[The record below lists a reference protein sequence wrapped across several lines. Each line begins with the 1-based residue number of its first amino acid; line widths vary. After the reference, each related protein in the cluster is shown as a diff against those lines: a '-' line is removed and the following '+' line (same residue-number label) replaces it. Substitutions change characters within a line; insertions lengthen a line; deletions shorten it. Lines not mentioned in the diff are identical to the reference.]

1 MYTCSLHVYVHQYF
15 QNKKVSCFYIFAT
28 SVFNI
33 VSISNKYYSDSCTE
47 WSSPEYVLDYLRVA
61 DKIPHKN
68 EGEQVLLE
76 YIPTDAKKM
85 LDLGTGDGRLIKL
98 LRSKQE
104 HERNERQHQ
113 QLSLSSSLIIIAV
126 DVSPA
131 MLEKARNYFKDE
143 MV

>member
-1 MYTCSLHVYVHQYF
+1 M
-15 QNKKVSCFYIFAT
+15 
-28 SVFNI
+28 
-33 VSISNKYYSDSCTE
+33 SISNKYYSDSCTE

-61 DKIPHKN
+61 DKIPHRN

-104 HERNERQHQ
+104 QQRNERQHQ
-113 QLSLSSSLIIIAV
+113 QLSLPLSLIIIAI